1 VRVFLT
7 GASGFV
13 GRWLTTEL
21 ETSGHEVLGT
31 DSAAGSRRQV
41 DVTQPRE
48 LSEILRAEQPDAIV
62 HLAAIS
68 SQPAAADDPRAAF
81 EINVGGTL
89 NLFEAVRAMD
99 RAPSILV
106 TGSSEVY
113 GPPAPEELP
122 LTETSPLRPRTIYA
136 LSKAAQESVALAYA
150 ARLDLPAV
158 VSRSFNHTGPGQRP
172 QFVVPALAQRIL
184 DVRDG
189 RARSIPIGNTDV
201 RRDFSDVRDV
211 VRAYRLILETLADG
225 VIERG
230 GKVLNVCSG
239 EAVTIR
245 HIIELLCRAAEVEPV
260 TRVAPELVRRNEPP
274 EIRGDSRALRA
285 AVDWQ
290 PKHSLDETLRE
301 VWQDVART
309 TAALPMRAKPLS

>member
-1 VRVFLT
+1 VRVFVT

-21 ETSGHEVLGT
+21 EGSGHEVLGT
-31 DSAAGSRRQV
+31 DSAAGGGRHV
-41 DVTQPRE
+41 DVTQRDQ
-48 LSEILRAEQPDAIV
+48 LIEILGTEQPDAIV

-68 SQPAAADDPRAAF
+68 SQPAAAGDPRVAF

-89 NLFEAVRAMD
+89 NLFEAVRGMKE
-99 RAPSILV
+99 APALLV

-122 LTETSPLRPRTIYA
+122 LTEESPLRPRTIYA

-150 ARLDLPAV
+150 ARFDMPV
-158 VSRSFNHTGPGQRP
+158 VVTRSFNHTGPGQR
-172 QFVVPALAQRIL
+172 QDFVVPALAQRIL
-184 DVRDG
+184 DLRDG
-189 RARSIPIGNTDV
+189 RTPDIAVGNTEV

-211 VRAYRLILETLADG
+211 VHAYRLLLEALAIG
-225 VIERG
+225 RIRRG

-239 EAVTIR
+239 QSVSIGR
-245 HIIELLCRAAEVEPV
+245 IVELLSEAAGVEPA
-260 TRVAPELVRRNEPP
+260 TRVLPELVRRDEPV
-274 EIRGDSRALRA
+274 EIRGDASALRA

-290 PKHSLDETLRE
+290 PKRGLDQTLRE
-301 VWQDVART
+301 LWQDIVHNSSVTPAG
-309 TAALPMRAKPLS
+309 